1 MKHWLFL
8 SSVALLL
15 LGFSQVKAEEDG
27 DLPTETVDENIAA
40 HKEGSRTDTETV
52 DREAEAIKIDGLSVA
67 EMKLMRESAEKHV
80 FQAEVNRMMKLI
92 INSLYRNKEVYLRE
106 LISNASDALDKI
118 RLISL
123 TDKSVLDS
131 TEELSIKIKADKE
144 NHILHITD
152 TGIGMTKQD
161 LINNLGTI
169 AKSGTADFLNK
180 LQEASSTD
188 QFNDLI
194 GQFGVGFYSA
204 FLVADKVVVTSKHND
219 DKQYI
224 WESDA
229 NSYSVVEDPRGN
241 TLKRGTQISLYLK
254 EESRDFLEQDTV
266 RDLIK
271 KYSQFI
277 NFNIYLW
284 GSTTKTV
291 EEPIEEDE
299 EEATEDETKK
309 EEEED
314 DEGAVEEEKEEEE
327 KKPKTKKVD
336 KTTWDWELCN
346 ESKPIW
352 TRKPEDIEQT
362 EYDEFYKSIT
372 KDKNGPMTQ
381 THFIAEG
388 EVTFKSLLFVP
399 NSQPSE
405 QFNKYGQVSEN
416 IKLYVRRVFIT
427 DDFKDMMPNYLSF
440 VKGVVDSDDLPLNV
454 SRETLQQHK
463 LLKVIKKKLVRKTLD
478 MIKKISDENYG
489 AFWQE
494 YSTNI
499 KLGVI
504 EDTANRSRLAK
515 LLRFTSSNGK
525 LTSLSE
531 YVERMKDKQEQIF
544 YMAGGSKEEVEKSP
558 FVERLIKKGYEVL
571 FLTEAVDEY
580 AISALPEFEGK
591 KFQNVAKEG
600 FNIDGDTDAAKARRE
615 AVKEKFDP
623 LLKWLGE
630 DALKDHILRAEVSER
645 LSESPC
651 ALITSKFGW
660 TGNMQKII
668 QSQTHSK
675 TQDMQR
681 DYYLNQ
687 KKTLE
692 INPRHPLIKELLR
705 RVEDNPADKSASD
718 MAVMMYNTATL
729 RSGYSLKDTVN
740 FAQQIEAMMRQTLG
754 VDADEQVEEEE
765 EITDE
770 EPPEDDDEDE
780 EEEEE
785 EEDEEEVDAPKDE
798 L

>member
-1 MKHWLFL
+1 M
-8 SSVALLL
+8 
-15 LGFSQVKAEEDG
+15 
-27 DLPTETVDENIAA
+27 
-40 HKEGSRTDTETV
+40 
-52 DREAEAIKIDGLSVA
+52 
-67 EMKLMRESAEKHV
+67 
-80 FQAEVNRMMKLI
+80 
-92 INSLYRNKEVYLRE
+92 
-106 LISNASDALDKI
+106 
-118 RLISL
+118 
-123 TDKSVLDS
+123 
-131 TEELSIKIKADKE
+131 
-144 NHILHITD
+144 
-152 TGIGMTKQD
+152 
-161 LINNLGTI
+161 
-169 AKSGTADFLNK
+169 
-180 LQEASSTD
+180 
-188 QFNDLI
+188 
-194 GQFGVGFYSA
+194 
-204 FLVADKVVVTSKHND
+204 VVVTTKHNE

-229 NSYSVVEDPRGN
+229 NSYSVVEDPRGD
-241 TLKRGTQISLYLK
+241 TLKRGTTISLYLK
-254 EESRDFLEQDTV
+254 EESYDFLEQDTV

-284 GSTTKTV
+284 GSSTKTV

-299 EEATEDETKK
+299 EEVADEEPEKK
-309 EEEED
+309 EED
-314 DEGAVEEEKEEEE
+314 DEGAVEEDKEEEE

-346 ESKPIW
+346 EAKPIW
-352 TRKPEDIEQT
+352 TRKPDEIVQE

-399 NSQPSE
+399 SKQPSE
-405 QFNKYGQVSEN
+405 QFNKYGQAAEN

-427 DDFKDMMPNYLSF
+427 DDFKDMMPSYLSF

-463 LLKVIKKKLVRKTLD
+463 LLKVIKKN
-478 MIKKISDENYG
+478 SDDKYG
-489 AFWQE
+489 AFWAE

-504 EDTANRSRLAK
+504 EDTANRTRLAK

-525 LTSLSE
+525 LSSLAE
-531 YVERMKDKQEQIF
+531 YVERMKDKQESIF

-558 FVERLIKKGYEVL
+558 FVERLLKKGYEVL
-571 FLTEAVDEY
+571 YLTEAVDEY

-600 FNIDGDTDAAKARRE
+600 FSIDGDTDAAKARKE

-630 DALKDHILRAEVSER
+630 DSLKDHILRAEVSER
-645 LSESPC
+645 LSDSPC

-718 MAVMMYNTATL
+718 MALMMYNTATL

-754 VDADEQVEEEE
+754 VDADEM
-765 EITDE
+765 
-770 EPPEDDDEDE
+770 
-780 EEEEE
+780 
-785 EEDEEEVDAPKDE
+785 A
-798 L
+798 